1 MIVPKQGMERIGR
14 RLKLRDLRILMT
26 VVECGTMGK
35 AAARLAVSQPVV
47 SKAIADLEHAL
58 GVRLLDRSRRG
69 VEPTP
74 YGRALIKR
82 GVAIFD
88 EMRQGIEEIEFLSD
102 PTAGEVRIGAT
113 DPINAAI
120 VAPVI
125 DRLSRQYPRMTF
137 YVVAGVPGPLRQE
150 VAARNVDFAISRFAR
165 PAGEEYSEEIL
176 FHDAL
181 VVATGPNNPL
191 TRRRRKIELAELLSE
206 PWVLD
211 SPNTDFGAMQA
222 AVFRA
227 AGLDPPRLTVE
238 ATSIILRNEL
248 LATERF
254 LTVVVSFSLLLPRKH
269 PGLKAL
275 PVKLPDIRQPVGI
288 TTLKNRSLSPVAQ
301 MFIESVRELVKPLAD
316 SMGIDDQVGSLK
328 PGKRADIITVTTRAL
343 NMGGFADAAHL
354 LIGSALP
361 ENVDTVVIDGRIL
374 KRDGKLTSLS
384 EGQVVADAR
393 AAVEGIRKRANWR

>member
-1 MIVPKQGMERIGR
+1 MPMIVPKQGMERIGR

-47 SKAIADLEHAL
+47 SKAIADLEHTL

-125 DRLSRQYPRMTF
+125 DRLSRQYARMTF
-137 YVVAGVPGPLRQE
+137 HVVAGVPGPLRQE

-165 PAGEEYSEEIL
+165 PVGEEFSEEIL
-176 FHDAL
+176 FNDAL
-181 VVATGPNNPL
+181 VVVTGPNNPL
-191 TRRRRKIELAELLSE
+191 TRRRKIELAELLSE

-222 AVFRA
+222 GVFRA
-227 AGLDPPRLTVE
+227 AGLDPPRLTVT

-248 LATERF
+248 LATDRF

-269 PGLKAL
+269 PGLTAL

-288 TTLKNRSLSPVAQ
+288 TTLTNRSLSPVAQ
-301 MFIESVRELVKPLAD
+301 MFIESVRELVKPLAN
-316 SMGIDDQVGSLK
+316 
-328 PGKRADIITVTTRAL
+328 RR
-343 NMGGFADAAHL
+343 
-354 LIGSALP
+354 
-361 ENVDTVVIDGRIL
+361 
-374 KRDGKLTSLS
+374 
-384 EGQVVADAR
+384 
-393 AAVEGIRKRANWR
+393 

>member
-1 MIVPKQGMERIGR
+1 MIAPKQGMERIGR

-35 AAARLAVSQPVV
+35 AAGRLAVSQPVV

-165 PAGEEYSEEIL
+165 PARARSI
-176 FHDAL
+176 
-181 VVATGPNNPL
+181 
-191 TRRRRKIELAELLSE
+191 RKK
-206 PWVLD
+206 
-211 SPNTDFGAMQA
+211 
-222 AVFRA
+222 
-227 AGLDPPRLTVE
+227 
-238 ATSIILRNEL
+238 
-248 LATERF
+248 
-254 LTVVVSFSLLLPRKH
+254 SFSTMPW
-269 PGLKAL
+269 
-275 PVKLPDIRQPVGI
+275 
-288 TTLKNRSLSPVAQ
+288 SW
-301 MFIESVRELVKPLAD
+301 PL
-316 SMGIDDQVGSLK
+316 
-328 PGKRADIITVTTRAL
+328 
-343 NMGGFADAAHL
+343 
-354 LIGSALP
+354 
-361 ENVDTVVIDGRIL
+361 GRTIH
-374 KRDGKLTSLS
+374 
-384 EGQVVADAR
+384 
-393 AAVEGIRKRANWR
+393 

>member
-1 MIVPKQGMERIGR
+1 MPMVAPKQGTERIAR

-35 AAARLAVSQPVV
+35 AAGRLAVSQPVV

-88 EMRQGIEEIEFLSD
+88 EMRQGLDEIEFLSD

-125 DRLSRQYPRMTF
+125 DRLSRQYPRITF
-137 YVVAGVPGPLRQE
+137 HAVAGVPGPLRQE

-181 VVATGPNNPL
+181 VVVTGPNNPL
-191 TRRRRKIELAELLSE
+191 TRRRKIELAELLSE

-222 AVFRA
+222 GVFRA

-288 TTLKNRSLSPVAQ
+288 TTLKNRSLSPAAQ
-301 MFIESVRELVKPLAD
+301 TFIQSVRELVKPL
-316 SMGIDDQVGSLK
+316 VVN
-328 PGKRADIITVTTRAL
+328 KR
-343 NMGGFADAAHL
+343 
-354 LIGSALP
+354 
-361 ENVDTVVIDGRIL
+361 
-374 KRDGKLTSLS
+374 
-384 EGQVVADAR
+384 
-393 AAVEGIRKRANWR
+393 

>member
-74 YGRALIKR
+74 YGRALTKR

-176 FHDAL
+176 FRDAL

-191 TRRRRKIELAELLSE
+191 TRRRKIELAELLSE

-222 AVFRA
+222 GVFRA
-227 AGLDPPRLTVE
+227 AGLDPPRLTVT

-301 MFIESVRELVKPLAD
+301 MFIESVRELVKPLAN
-316 SMGIDDQVGSLK
+316 
-328 PGKRADIITVTTRAL
+328 RR
-343 NMGGFADAAHL
+343 
-354 LIGSALP
+354 
-361 ENVDTVVIDGRIL
+361 
-374 KRDGKLTSLS
+374 
-384 EGQVVADAR
+384 
-393 AAVEGIRKRANWR
+393 

>member
-1 MIVPKQGMERIGR
+1 MVQTATTPPPPHRGR
-14 RLKLRDLRILMT
+14 
-26 VVECGTMGK
+26 
-35 AAARLAVSQPVV
+35 P
-47 SKAIADLEHAL
+47 
-58 GVRLLDRSRRG
+58 
-69 VEPTP
+69 
-74 YGRALIKR
+74 
-82 GVAIFD
+82 
-88 EMRQGIEEIEFLSD
+88 EEIEFLSD
-102 PTAGEVRIGAT
+102 PTAGEVWIGAN

-125 DRLSRQYPRMTF
+125 DRLSRQYPRMPF
-137 YVVAGVPGPLRQE
+137 HVVAGVPGPLRQE

-165 PAGEEYSEEIL
+165 PVGEEYSEEIL

-181 VVATGPNNPL
+181 VVVTGPNNPL
-191 TRRRRKIELAELLSE
+191 TRRRKIELAELLSE

-222 AVFRA
+222 GVFRM

-316 SMGIDDQVGSLK
+316 
-328 PGKRADIITVTTRAL
+328 RR
-343 NMGGFADAAHL
+343 
-354 LIGSALP
+354 
-361 ENVDTVVIDGRIL
+361 
-374 KRDGKLTSLS
+374 
-384 EGQVVADAR
+384 
-393 AAVEGIRKRANWR
+393 

>member
-1 MIVPKQGMERIGR
+1 MPMVAPKEGTERIGR

-26 VVECGTMGK
+26 VVECGTMGN
-35 AAARLAVSQPVV
+35 AAKRLAISQPVV
-47 SKAIADLEHAL
+47 SKAIADMEHAL

-74 YGRALIKR
+74 CGRALIKR
-82 GVAIFD
+82 GIAIFD

-137 YVVAGVPGPLRQE
+137 HVVAGVPGPLRQE

-165 PAGEEYSEEIL
+165 PVSEEYSEEIL

-181 VVATGPNNPL
+181 AVVSGLNNPL
-191 TRRRRKIELAELLSE
+191 ARRRKIELAELLSE

-222 AVFRA
+222 GIFCA
-227 AGLDPPRLTVE
+227 AGLDPPRLTVT
-238 ATSIILRNEL
+238 ATSIVLRNEL
-248 LATERF
+248 LTTERF

-269 PGLKAL
+269 PGLRAL

-301 MFIESVRELVKPLAD
+301 MFIESVRELVKPLAN
-316 SMGIDDQVGSLK
+316 
-328 PGKRADIITVTTRAL
+328 RR
-343 NMGGFADAAHL
+343 
-354 LIGSALP
+354 
-361 ENVDTVVIDGRIL
+361 
-374 KRDGKLTSLS
+374 
-384 EGQVVADAR
+384 
-393 AAVEGIRKRANWR
+393 

>member
-1 MIVPKQGMERIGR
+1 MVAPKQGLERIGR
-14 RLKLRDLRILMT
+14 QLKLRDLRILMI

-35 AAARLAVSQPVV
+35 AAECLAISQPVV

-82 GVAIFD
+82 GIAIFD
-88 EMRQGIEEIEFLSD
+88 EMRQGIEEIDFLSD
-102 PTAGEVRIGAT
+102 PTSGEVRIGAT

-137 YVVAGVPGPLRQE
+137 HVVAGVPGPLRQE

-176 FHDAL
+176 FQDAL

-191 TRRRRKIELAELLSE
+191 TRRRKIELADLLRE

-222 AVFRA
+222 GVFRA
-227 AGLDPPRLTVE
+227 AGFDPPRLTVE

-288 TTLKNRSLSPVAQ
+288 TTLKNRSLSPAAQ
-301 MFIESVRELVKPLAD
+301 TFIESVRELVKPLANR
-316 SMGIDDQVGSLK
+316 Q
-328 PGKRADIITVTTRAL
+328 
-343 NMGGFADAAHL
+343 
-354 LIGSALP
+354 
-361 ENVDTVVIDGRIL
+361 
-374 KRDGKLTSLS
+374 
-384 EGQVVADAR
+384 
-393 AAVEGIRKRANWR
+393 